1 MMEFTTLSS
10 EEFRKFANNHEQES
24 FFQTV
29 EMADL
34 RSRYG
39 SIVHYVGVKKKG
51 KIIAASM
58 LTETDCMFGKK
69 RFYAARGY
77 LIDYHNKEL
86 LKFFTDNVKKYA
98 KRHNGMVIKIEPNI
112 LYRMRNT
119 DGSIMANDERDD
131 EAIQNLKDL
140 GYVHYGFRNDFV
152 NQSRFNYWVKLDKP
166 YEELKKTFS
175 KSTRKNIDS
184 LDAKGVRVR
193 CATKEELPFVV
204 SMLKETGDRKAFKVR
219 DLKYFEN
226 MMDAMGDL
234 VTFYIAYIDTK
245 AYLENSRKLLEDEEN
260 KLSEIEKKMTHD
272 MVGSKLLSQK
282 ETCLKLIEKY
292 KREIEEAEALHKEY
306 PDGKD
311 IATLV
316 SLVSGDYHL
325 TLHSG
330 MDNNYRKFIPKYAMY
345 NRHIQDAYEK
355 GLHYVD
361 FYGISGNFDPSDKYY
376 SIFEIKK
383 GFNGNVVELIGEFTL
398 KVSFHYSIYRLFRKA
413 KYIYRK
419 ITKSMY

>member
-1 MMEFTTLSS
+1 MEFTTLTSD
-10 EEFRKFANNHEQES
+10 EFKEFARNHEQES

-39 SIVHYVGVKKKG
+39 SGIHYVGVKKNN
-51 KIIAASM
+51 KIIAASL

-98 KRHNGMVIKIEPNI
+98 KDHNGMVIKIEPNI

-131 EAIQNLKDL
+131 ESLQNLKDL

-152 NQSRFNYWVKLDKP
+152 NQSRFNYWVKLDRP

-184 LDAKGVRVR
+184 LESKGVKVR

-204 SMLKETGDRKAFKVR
+204 NLLKETGDRKAFSVR
-219 DLKYFEN
+219 DLSYFEN
-226 MMDAMGDL
+226 MMDAMGEL
-234 VTFYIAYIDTK
+234 VTFYIAYIDTDL
-245 AYLENSRKLLEDEEN
+245 YLKNSKELLKNEEN
-260 KLSEIEKKMTHD
+260 KLKEIEEKMQHD
-272 MVGSKLLSQK
+272 MVGNKLLSQK
-282 ETCLKLIEKY
+282 ETCEKLIEKY
-292 KREIEEAEALHKEY
+292 KKEINDAKLLKKEY
-306 PDGKD
+306 PNGKD

-316 SLVSGDYHL
+316 SLVSGDYYL

-345 NRHIQDAYEK
+345 NRHIQDAYK
-355 GLHYVD
+355 KNLHYVD
-361 FYGISGNFDPSDKYY
+361 FYGISGNFDPNDKYY

-398 KVSFHYSIYRLFRKA
+398 KVSFHYNIYRIFRKGKYLFRKL
-413 KYIYRK
+413 
-419 ITKSMY
+419 TKKMY